1 MSDFISPVSG
11 NRVSETQYDSH
22 KTISLEEFCATKR
35 MVMQCF
41 EAPTVLLTREEIAAR
56 TNLKLSSV
64 CGRVRELLDD
74 GRLEKRGSRK
84 CIATGKAQELIGLP
98 VAVPQQMS
106 IGGAA

>member
-1 MSDFISPVSG
+1 MNDFTSPVSG
-11 NRVSETQYDSH
+11 RRVAETQYDSH

-35 MVMQCF
+35 MVMACF
-41 EAPTVLLTREEIAAR
+41 DGPAVLLTREDIAAR

-98 VAVPQQMS
+98 VADPGRLS
-106 IGGAA
+106 IIEAA